1 MRVLI
6 TGMSGTGK
14 STVIAE
20 LARRGYRAVD
30 LDSPEFSQLVPAAD
44 GELTGV
50 GGGMDWVWNVPKVA
64 ALLDAAGPEPLF
76 VSGCSPNQGAFSS
89 RFDRVVLLTAPTE
102 VIRDRL
108 AIRTSNDFGKDPA
121 ELERALALI
130 AEVDRCCAGRRTPSS
145 TPARRWKRLW
155 RGCWRVRKW
164 PAAVPENGFRS
175 RFLSL

>member
-20 LARRGYRAVD
+20 LARRGYRAID

-64 ALLDAAGPEPLF
+64 ALLDSAGDDSLF
-76 VSGCSPNQGAFSS
+76 VSGCSPNQGAFSD
-89 RFDRVVLLTAPTE
+89 RFDRIILLTAPSGIVRE
-102 VIRDRL
+102 RL
-108 AIRTSNDFGKDPA
+108 ATRTSNDFGKDPA

-130 AEVDRCCAGRRTPSS
+130 AEIEPLLRRAADTVIDTSAPLEEVVARVLAGSHVAGS
-145 TPARRWKRLW
+145 
-155 RGCWRVRKW
+155 G
-164 PAAVPENGFRS
+164 S
-175 RFLSL
+175 

>member
-20 LARRGYRAVD
+20 LARRGYRAID

-108 AIRTSNDFGKDPA
+108 AIRTSNDFGNDPA

-130 AEVDRCCAGRRTPSS
+130 AEIEPLLRRAADTVIDTSAPLEEVVARVLAGSQLAGS
-145 TPARRWKRLW
+145 
-155 RGCWRVRKW
+155 G
-164 PAAVPENGFRS
+164 S
-175 RFLSL
+175 